1 MISRKKK
8 KFENN
13 SISRNLPTYLLMY
26 ILIFFIGQKLDDY
39 LIKLPVPSRVIR
51 MPTRDGL
58 ITARLTGAQQ
68 ASGSGTII
76 LCLHFC

>member
-13 SISRNLPTYLLMY
+13 SISRNLPTYLCTYLF
-26 ILIFFIGQKLDDY
+26 FFIGQKLDDY

>member
-1 MISRKKK
+1 
-8 KFENN
+8 
-13 SISRNLPTYLLMY
+13 MY
-26 ILIFFIGQKLDDY
+26 ILIFFIGQKLDNY

>member
-8 KFENN
+8 
-13 SISRNLPTYLLMY
+13 NLKIIPFHEIYPPTYVHTY
-26 ILIFFIGQKLDDY
+26 FFFIGQKLDDY

>member
-8 KFENN
+8 KLEIIPFHE
-13 SISRNLPTYLLMY
+13 IYLPTYLCTY
-26 ILIFFIGQKLDDY
+26 FFIGQKLDDY

-68 ASGSGTII
+68 ASGSGKNTII
-76 LCLHFC
+76 LSLNFC